1 MSKVILCLYLL
12 YCARVTAQMI
22 ATNNFTLYPD
32 LDDKVFTTSLI
43 GEYDAAS
50 LGVCSAICGQSCGC
64 FGFNSRT
71 KKCRLHDTCSESS
84 IIAVVQANW
93 RYFLAAA
100 FTGGQSKDDSLAMDC
115 KELCERGHTIS
126 GSYLIHPYNNNVSLE
141 VYCDMETADG
151 GWTVIQRRTNGTV
164 SFNRN
169 WAAYKMGFGTVQESH
184 WIGNEVIHQLTK
196 GNDSSLYLSI
206 TLNNSTTMYE
216 MYEKFSVSDETSK
229 YRLFLGGAATGT
241 LGDSMLNTGSSD
253 KDLSG
258 IAFSTHDSDADL
270 HKENCAD
277 YNKGGWWYNSCNNAF
292 LNGLWNSDT
301 WKRPWYPTIRNG
313 ANISETR
320 MMIRRR

>member
-12 YCARVTAQMI
+12 YYVRASAQLI

-84 IIAVVQANW
+84 IIAVVEANW

-100 FTGGQSKDDSLAMDC
+100 FTGGQSKVDSLAMDC

-126 GSYLIHPYNNNVSLE
+126 GSYLIYPYKNNVSLE

-151 GWTVIQRRTNGTV
+151 GWTEQLVLIK
-164 SFNRN
+164 N
-169 WAAYKMGFGTVQESH
+169 WAAYKTGFGTIQESH

-216 MYEKFSVSDETSK
+216 MYQNFSVSDETDK
-229 YRLFLGGAATGT
+229 FRLFLGGAATGT

-270 HKENCAD
+270 HAGNCAD
-277 YNKGGWWYNSCNNAF
+277 HNKGGWWYNTCHNAF
-292 LNGLWNSDT
+292 LNGPWNSDT
-301 WKRPWYPTIRNG
+301 WGRPWYPTIRNG
-313 ANISETR
+313 ANIAETR